1 MFSRDYSGPHPP
13 PQVEDS
19 QDDQLGDTG
28 LSRSTPCRDVGWSK
42 ACRGRKTGWRE
53 RLAVVLQREVGL
65 VFSEHLPG
73 KGGGLDGREAIL
85 WELPCC
91 DCSASQSH
99 LSTVGWLACQ
109 GEEGG
114 WGWSRAHSFP
124 PSSKEE
130 EGGAPEPL

>member
-73 KGGGLDGREAIL
+73 KGGGGAGKSLPVTPEADTTWVCL
-85 WELPCC
+85 T
-91 DCSASQSH
+91 
-99 LSTVGWLACQ
+99 STPA
-109 GEEGG
+109 
-114 WGWSRAHSFP
+114 RADP
-124 PSSKEE
+124 P
-130 EGGAPEPL
+130 PQP